1 MIAALRGTLLSKEP
15 EKIVLEAAGV
25 GYEVFVTAATS
36 ARLPEPGQ
44 TALLHIAESFGMYGG
59 GATLYGFLAPSDKAM
74 FLAFRDSVP
83 STGAKKALEYLEK
96 ASRSLPDFR
105 RAILEKD
112 SGLLTGVFGF
122 TKKTADRLIE
132 GLKEKL
138 EAVPVS
144 GPEKLARTAGAE
156 LPSSALS
163 QALSALTALGY
174 RAAEA
179 RAALQSVAE
188 ETSGQTI
195 EAEQLLR
202 MALKR
207 L

>member
-15 EKIVLEAAGV
+15 DKIVLEAAGV
-25 GYEVFVTAATS
+25 GYEVFVTSSTS
-36 ARLPEPGQ
+36 ARLPAPGQ
-44 TALLHIAESFGMYGG
+44 ATSLHVAESFAMYGG
-59 GATLYGFLAPSDKAM
+59 GATLYGFLAPPEKAM

-112 SGLLTGVFGF
+112 SKLLTGVFGF

-132 GLKEKL
+132 ALKDKL

-144 GPEKLARTAGAE
+144 GPEKLARSAGGEAA
-156 LPSSALS
+156 SSALS
-163 QALSALTALGY
+163 QA
-174 RAAEA
+174 
-179 RAALQSVAE
+179 
-188 ETSGQTI
+188 
-195 EAEQLLR
+195 
-202 MALKR
+202 
-207 L
+207 